1 MANLINLSLDI
12 DRTNE
17 NRDIYNVEN
26 RVFENMGI
34 ENEGIE
40 HDSDPETDHEDQ
52 ESSISDCESMVVG
65 KNECE
70 FQSTGEKLMML
81 NEEDQLYKTIAGRL
95 LLALGNLGLDVEVEG
110 VCRNFFTGFT
120 YQARFHSFRVFQ
132 KAMEKMSGGANV
144 KYAWYGARK
153 DEVYKILSHGFGH
166 FSRGDETQV
175 SYGTGVYLSPF
186 YAPLESVQSAV
197 EGEDGLRYLLLC
209 RVLLGRVELVSPG
222 SQQFHPSSSEFDSGV
237 DNLECPKKYIV
248 WGTQMNTHI
257 LPEFLITFTTQ
268 PCSNG
273 NQKVPL
279 RKPTSPWMPF
289 PTLISTLA
297 KVLPPDATD
306 LIMKHHRDNRD
317 NKISRQELIQRVR
330 QIAGDHLLATVIRS
344 FRHKY
349 LGASNAY
356 AASKFQQRKG
366 RLSACKMQK

>member
-1 MANLINLSLDI
+1 MANLINLSLAL
-12 DRTNE
+12 DRTNDLASNE
-17 NRDIYNVEN
+17 NRDIYNAEN
-26 RVFENMGI
+26 RVIENQGI
-34 ENEGIE
+34 EED
-40 HDSDPETDHEDQ
+40 HDSETDHEDQ

-70 FQSTGEKLMML
+70 FESTGEKLVKL
-81 NEEDQLYKTIAGRL
+81 HEEEKLYKSIAGKL
-95 LLALGNLGLDVEVEG
+95 LLGLGSLGLDAQVEG
-110 VCRNFFTGFT
+110 VFRNFFTGFT
-120 YQARFHSFRVFQ
+120 YQARSHSFRVFE
-132 KAMEKMSGGANV
+132 KALEKKSGGANV
-144 KYAWYGARK
+144 KYAWYGGTK

-166 FSRGDETQV
+166 FSGGDETQV

-186 YAPLESVQSAV
+186 YAPFESVQSAV

-209 RVLLGRVELVSPG
+209 RVLLGRIELVSPG

-257 LPEFLITFTTQ
+257 LPEFLVTFTAQ

-273 NQKVPL
+273 CQRNQVPL

-317 NKISRQELIQRVR
+317 NKITRQELIQRVR

-344 FRHKY
+344 FRDKY
-349 LGASNAY
+349 LGAMTPRN
-356 AASKFQQRKG
+356 FQQRRG
-366 RLSACKMQK
+366 RVSACKMQI